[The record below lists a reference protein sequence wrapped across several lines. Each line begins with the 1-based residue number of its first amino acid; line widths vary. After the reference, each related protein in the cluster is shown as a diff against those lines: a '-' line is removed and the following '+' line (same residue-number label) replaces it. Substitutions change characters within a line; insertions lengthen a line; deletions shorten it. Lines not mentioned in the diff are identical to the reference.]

1 MIVSRSVI
9 GTVFFARLLGWLMM
23 LGLQYEVAGIGLWR
37 AVARVQTS
45 SESWNEQ
52 RSCVQYGWL
61 QPVLCLHYWV
71 LLLGSG

>member
-1 MIVSRSVI
+1 
-9 GTVFFARLLGWLMM
+9 MM
-23 LGLQYEVAGIGLWR
+23 LGLQYEVAGISLWC

-61 QPVLCLHYWV
+61 QPVLYLQVLAFAFWEWV
-71 LLLGSG
+71 VVLQEKT